1 MACPLVINKNSVK
14 ALAAWWLSNESSLNY
29 VGLTPKSGRGKV
41 YIDMHSPGIIVGMPF
56 VDAILK
62 ESSCEIEWHVCEGQ
76 TVKSCPVRVA
86 TISGADEDIFFCENL
101 IISVLSRASG
111 IATLAS
117 RIQSILQEVSWK
129 GTIYMPDRRT
139 PGFGLVEEYA
149 MMISGVSE
157 RKASV
162 SVRCQNMDAESLK
175 TAIDEVRSRVG
186 SIPVHVACSRLDEA
200 CLAAGA
206 GADILLTGLSAKEIL
221 DIATQVKESFPEI
234 QVIASGF
241 FDDSDVKLCATRH
254 VDHLTSLKLC
264 NGYAFVDFQ
273 IAYVKDKLVENAEST
288 NFVVLLEENE
298 LPSPPKSKSPGPQP
312 TEEVASSIPTPL
324 KKPRLVD
331 DEGDTPKSAKL
342 NGTPTRNTNPTA
354 PDPNWS
360 TFPNAAN
367 AQNQKRAQRILRHP
381 QYTPPQ
387 RSNVPRSQNPGGLPF
402 FMSNPR
408 LMPPTS
414 SPTRAPAMLLQPGLN
429 INNQVSNV
437 LTPPSNQPNIS
448 MRLPI
453 VPPQLQQPPQSMS
466 QRMPPNSPGMLNAN
480 QPMGGGFLNNI
491 QPPHNQPPNW
501 QMIPSGPGGH
511 PMGGIGLGMR
521 VGGPGGPNVNNCRSC
536 GFPNPPSMPFCRN
549 CRSGLR

>member
-101 IISVLSRASG
+101 VISVLSRASG

-175 TAIDEVRSRVG
+175 SAIDEVRSRVG

-241 FDDSDVKLCATRH
+241 FDDSDVKLCATRY

-273 IAYVKDKLVENAEST
+273 MAYVKDKLVENAEPT
-288 NFVVLLEENE
+288 NFVVLLGENE
-298 LPSPPKSKSPGPQP
+298 LPSTKVKCSSFTKPWWFVVFHVEPA
-312 TEEVASSIPTPL
+312 TYASNIY
-324 KKPRLVD
+324 
-331 DEGDTPKSAKL
+331 A
-342 NGTPTRNTNPTA
+342 
-354 PDPNWS
+354 
-360 TFPNAAN
+360 
-367 AQNQKRAQRILRHP
+367 
-381 QYTPPQ
+381 YTG
-387 RSNVPRSQNPGGLPF
+387 SCYAF
-402 FMSNPR
+402 
-408 LMPPTS
+408 T
-414 SPTRAPAMLLQPGLN
+414 T
-429 INNQVSNV
+429 
-437 LTPPSNQPNIS
+437 
-448 MRLPI
+448 
-453 VPPQLQQPPQSMS
+453 
-466 QRMPPNSPGMLNAN
+466 
-480 QPMGGGFLNNI
+480 GFEY
-491 QPPHNQPPNW
+491 
-501 QMIPSGPGGH
+501 
-511 PMGGIGLGMR
+511 
-521 VGGPGGPNVNNCRSC
+521 
-536 GFPNPPSMPFCRN
+536 
-549 CRSGLR
+549 